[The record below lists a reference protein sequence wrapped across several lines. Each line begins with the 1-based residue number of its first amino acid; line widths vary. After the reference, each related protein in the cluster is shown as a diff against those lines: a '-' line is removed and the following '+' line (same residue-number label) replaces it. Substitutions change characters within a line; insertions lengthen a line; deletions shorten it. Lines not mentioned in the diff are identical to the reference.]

1 MAFNFSTRGSASP
14 TAFEQ
19 QREELVREIAVVSSP
34 LIPNPPNPG
43 WKRMKNN
50 RMIKG
55 MEEVLQNINQLN
67 RNLES
72 AIAVCH
78 VKYSLVGAGLT

>member
-1 MAFNFSTRGSASP
+1 M
-14 TAFEQ
+14 E
-19 QREELVREIAVVSSP
+19 
-34 LIPNPPNPG
+34 
-43 WKRMKNN
+43 NN

-78 VKYSLVGAGLT
+78 VEYSLVGAGLT